1 MVGFEFLAQNC
12 ENHFMACELWLRRCV
27 SNGVAKAVGLFPFV
41 GLYFRRCVST
51 EGSVAERAI
60 IVYWNNKITFEF
72 LIQNCK
78 NIMNGLGGLVCCCVD
93 WAAWFVVVWIGR
105 PGLHLS
111 SNGFR
116 IISLQNVKINRMV
129 GIVERE

>member
-1 MVGFEFLAQNC
+1 
-12 ENHFMACELWLRRCV
+12 MACELWLRRCV

-51 EGSVAERAI
+51 EGSEAERAI
-60 IVYWNNKITFEF
+60 IVYWNNKITFKF

-78 NIMNGLGGLVCCCVD
+78 NIINGLGGLVSCCVD
-93 WAAWFVVVWIGR
+93 RAAWFVIVWW

-116 IISLQNVKINRMV
+116 IFRLQNVKISC
-129 GIVERE
+129 IVVSLTDGMIASTSINAIISIKL

>member
-1 MVGFEFLAQNC
+1 
-12 ENHFMACELWLRRCV
+12 MACELWLRRCV

-51 EGSVAERAI
+51 EGSETERAI

-111 SNGFR
+111 EFSVIYF
-116 IISLQNVKINRMV
+116 KIN
-129 GIVERE
+129 ELKNN

>member
-1 MVGFEFLAQNC
+1 
-12 ENHFMACELWLRRCV
+12 MACGLWLRRCV

-51 EGSVAERAI
+51 EGSEAERAI

-72 LIQNCK
+72 LIQYCK

-93 WAAWFVVVWIGR
+93 WAAWFVVVWLGLT
-105 PGLHLS
+105 GLHLS

-116 IISLQNVKINRMV
+116 IISLQNVKILRLFR
-129 GIVERE
+129 IVERD

>member
-1 MVGFEFLAQNC
+1 MKDTPRKVVGYRTPAQMVGFEFLAQNC

-93 WAAWFVVVWIGR
+93 WAAWSSSFFKW
-105 PGLHLS
+105 LS
-111 SNGFR
+111 NYQSPKRKN
-116 IISLQNVKINRMV
+116 
-129 GIVERE
+129 

>member
-1 MVGFEFLAQNC
+1 MGC
-12 ENHFMACELWLRRCV
+12 GLWLRRCV

-51 EGSVAERAI
+51 EGSVAERAESKLL
-60 IVYWNNKITFEF
+60 NHKIKFEF

-78 NIMNGLGGLVCCCVD
+78 NIMNGLGGLVSCCVD
-93 WAAWFVVVWIGR
+93 WAAWFVVVWLGW

-116 IISLQNVKINRMV
+116 IISVQNVKIKRMNAHC
-129 GIVERE
+129 